1 MDTKIIVLEREPIC
15 ILKKGFYD
23 VNQADYFLG
32 ERLYGKLG
40 HDSDGLIFLLQ
51 RKYIKSKDIPLK
63 PATEKR
69 NKAKWT
75 GLRVVEPPE
84 DGLDSNGSHKG
95 LRSLSRS

>member
-1 MDTKIIVLEREPIC
+1 MNTKIIVLEREPIC
-15 ILKKGFYD
+15 ILKKGFFD
-23 VNQADYFLG
+23 VKQAEYFLG
-32 ERLYGKLG
+32 ERFHRKLV
-40 HDSDGLIFLLQ
+40 HESDGLIFQLLSQ
-51 RKYIKSKDIPLK
+51 YIWSKDIPLK

-75 GLRVVEPPE
+75 SLRVVEPPE